1 MSTSLAVGQSYGRK
15 PRLRIDVGGE
25 TLNNPLRASIRQN
38 NAYQASTFEFSVA
51 TTGDKHDLAWWSSQA
66 SITAE
71 VFIGFLQPDVP
82 VNSPINWVSMIYGV
96 VDEINIDFIN
106 KIIYARGRDMT
117 ALLIDSRTNE
127 VYPNQTASEVVS
139 QIAANAGMQAQ
150 VVPTTRKIGRYY
162 DNDHVRTRM
171 GALSETIT
179 RWDLVV
185 WLAAQEYYDA
195 YVKKNTLYF
204 QPAQS
209 ESTAPVFNVHFSTSP
224 RGANVETMVA
234 KRFQTIAGKIT
245 VKVLSWNT
253 ILEKTITASV
263 TGSANTGK
271 TVTNPQTYVF
281 FRPNLTKSQA
291 LTLAQS
297 KLKEIT
303 RHEKVITVTMPGDT
317 ILTPRH
323 IVRVAGT
330 GTNFD
335 QDYFPDVIIREIDFH
350 SGYRQEVVLKNS
362 SANMIV
368 QESE

>member
-1 MSTSLAVGQSYGRK
+1 MSGSLPVGNSYGRK
-15 PRLRIDVGGE
+15 PRLRIDVNGE

-66 SITAE
+66 SITVE
-71 VFIGFLQPDVP
+71 IFVGFLLPGAP
-82 VNSPINWVSMIYGV
+82 ANAPINWTSMIYGI
-96 VDEINIDFIN
+96 VDEINVDFVE

-127 VYPNQTASEVVS
+127 VYQNKTASEVVA
-139 QIAANAGMQAQ
+139 QITANAGLQGQ
-150 VVPTTRKIGRYY
+150 IVPTSRTIGRYY
-162 DNDHVRTRM
+162 DNDHLRTRM

-179 RWDLVV
+179 RWDLIV

-195 YVKKNTLYF
+195 FVKRDTLYF

-209 ESTAPVFNVHFSTSP
+209 PANAPVFNVQFSTGP
-224 RGANVETMVA
+224 RAANVETFVA
-234 KRFQTIAGKIT
+234 RRFQTIAGKIT

-281 FRPNLTKSQA
+281 YRPNLTRQEA
-291 LTLAQS
+291 LTLAQG

-303 RHEKVITVTMPGDT
+303 RHEKVITCTMPGDT

-323 IVRVAGT
+323 IVRVSGT

-335 QDYFPDVIIREIDFH
+335 QDYFPDVITREIDFD
-350 SGYRQEVVLKNS
+350 SGYRQEIILKNS
-362 SANMIV
+362 SANMVV
-368 QESE
+368 QEAE